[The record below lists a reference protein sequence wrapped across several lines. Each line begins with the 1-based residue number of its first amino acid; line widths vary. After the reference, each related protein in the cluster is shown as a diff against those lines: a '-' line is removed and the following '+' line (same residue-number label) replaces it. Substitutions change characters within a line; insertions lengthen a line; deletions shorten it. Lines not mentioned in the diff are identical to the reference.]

1 MRIYKL
7 VLYNESEKSQ
17 NLLQT
22 SSFDWLNNR
31 YLWFIFYD
39 LELNEM
45 ERLRLFKIFIFVKS
59 IEFIE

>member
-22 SSFDWLNNR
+22 SSFDRLNDR

-45 ERLRLFKIFIFVKS
+45 ERLRLFKIFIFVKC
-59 IEFIE
+59 IEFFE

>member
-7 VLYNESEKSQ
+7 FLYNESEKSQ

-22 SSFDWLNNR
+22 SSFDRLNDR

-59 IEFIE
+59 IEFFE